1 MSHELRVA
9 GDEVLLQEPII
20 CDDGT
25 TALLLNPFNGT
36 TFKQII
42 VYLTNTSF
50 LQVYAKKEKAVKIA
64 IY

>member
-20 CDDGT
+20 CDDGS

-36 TFKQII
+36 LFFKKTISI
-42 VYLTNTSF
+42 TNTSF
-50 LQVYAKKEKAVKIA
+50 LQVYGKKEKAVKIV